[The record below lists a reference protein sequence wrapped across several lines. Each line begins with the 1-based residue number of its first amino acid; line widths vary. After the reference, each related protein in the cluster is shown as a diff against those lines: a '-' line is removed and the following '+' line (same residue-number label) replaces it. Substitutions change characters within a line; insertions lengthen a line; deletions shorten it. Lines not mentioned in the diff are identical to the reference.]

1 MQAMSA
7 QRRTGSKTQSGA
19 ATVAPRPSAPPPS
32 APQTPSRPA
41 KTTGDK
47 AKGAPAARPSAFS
60 ARIEGIRRIARDT
73 YSEAKKVNWPDRE
86 TTRNLTFVVIGIS
99 VVLGL
104 LLGGIDYVLVKL
116 LDVF

>member
-1 MQAMSA
+1 MSA

-19 ATVAPRPSAPPPS
+19 ATVAPRPPAPPPS
-32 APQTPSRPA
+32 ASQTPPRPSKPA
-41 KTTGDK
+41 GEK
-47 AKGAPAARPSAFS
+47 AKGAQAAQPSVFS

-104 LLGGIDYVLVKL
+104 LLGGIDFALVKL